1 MHRGSCC
8 QIHCHCYSTM
18 APAITTTPTTNDEH
32 RATGA
37 EIRAYGHIA
46 ADACDGFIKVE
57 TRRLVDPGRAHAHLI
72 HLIHPIVPVHYICMY
87 VHSTVHTHQP
97 SSSLANAIFDP
108 AVREACIGPNYYLES
123 TLVPIPPTKSRTTS
137 RQEEMRDY
145 RSCRTPPGHPA
156 TQSRYRQ
163 YNDLLFTA
171 PDPA

>member
-57 TRRLVDPGRAHAHLI
+57 TRRLVDPGRAHAYLI
-72 HLIHPIVPVHYICMY
+72 HLIHPIVPVHTYVYMYTVQYIPTNHHHHLQM
-87 VHSTVHTHQP
+87 Q
-97 SSSLANAIFDP
+97 SSIQLSERRASDP
-108 AVREACIGPNYYLES
+108 I
-123 TLVPIPPTKSRTTS
+123 TTS
-137 RQEEMRDY
+137 N
-145 RSCRTPPGHPA
+145 PPWSQYHPQKVA
-156 TQSRYRQ
+156 P
-163 YNDLLFTA
+163 LLA
-171 PDPA
+171 KKR